1 MKNMFLLNF
10 AMLLNKPA
18 TAHVKIRGHLTVF
31 LPTDGNTCF
40 DGIVSLQEIRGRKVM
55 TVPTYLY
62 NLNHP
67 TYFQNGQMWL

>member
-1 MKNMFLLNF
+1 MYSINSKFYQKVTYAKKYTMKNMFLLNF

-40 DGIVSLQEIRGRKVM
+40 DGMHCNRGIVEVRV
-55 TVPTYLY
+55 
-62 NLNHP
+62 
-67 TYFQNGQMWL
+67 